1 MAYTSGKHAKFISD
15 RSGFAYPYSERIKE
29 WTGAVVHMS
38 EYEAKHPQ
46 LEPNVVGDDPQAL
59 KEARP
64 DRTETAVIRLL
75 RPNCFKSGAIGSA
88 VITITEPSHGR
99 STNDAVRFRKVVGF
113 DGFTKTTLELS
124 TGYVITVLDENTYTI
139 TVTGESATAGD
150 IRGGGAHATIDQGTA
165 TPSPSP
171 TISKFD
177 STSITL
183 DSATKTFDE
192 G

>member
-15 RSGFAYPYSERIKE
+15 RSGVAYPYSERIKE
-29 WTGAVVHMS
+29 WNGAIVHIS

-64 DRTETAVIRLL
+64 DRTEPAVIRLL
-75 RPNCFKSGAIGSA
+75 RPNCFKSGTAGSA

-99 STNDAVRFRKVVGF
+99 STDDAVRFRKVMGF
-113 DGFTKTTLELS
+113 DGFTKAKLELS
-124 TGYVITVLDENTYTI
+124 SGYVITVLDENSYTI
-139 TVTGESATAGD
+139 TVSGETATTGG
-150 IRGGGAHATIDQGTA
+150 IRGGGEHATAGQGTA
-165 TPSPSP
+165 TSSVAS
-171 TISKFD
+171 TFD
-177 STSITL
+177 ATNITL